1 MQSSSQTTATKGNQ
15 IQQCELFFKNVN
27 EQTSYKVQED
37 ICNIHTQQ
45 NQQPNRMMDKLHE
58 QRTHR
63 EENLKRQ

>member
-15 IQQCELFFKNVN
+15 IQQCALFFKNVN
-27 EQTSYKVQED
+27 EQTSYKVQEEV
-37 ICNIHTQQ
+37 CNIHTQQ
-45 NQQPNRMMDKLHE
+45 NQQPNRMMGKLHE